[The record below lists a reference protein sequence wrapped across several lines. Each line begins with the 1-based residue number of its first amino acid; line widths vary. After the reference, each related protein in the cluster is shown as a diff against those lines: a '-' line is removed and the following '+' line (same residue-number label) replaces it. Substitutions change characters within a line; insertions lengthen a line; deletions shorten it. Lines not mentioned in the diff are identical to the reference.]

1 MKTPLAPCAL
11 PESAAPVTVGAM
23 ASVALPSTTASPSV
37 MSNAPRPSAASL
49 PRASRMVPPFSE
61 SAEAPMESPSGSE
74 SVATTV

>member
-37 MSNAPRPSAASL
+37 MAWSPRPSDALL

-61 SAEAPMESPSGSE
+61 SAEAPTLSPSESE
-74 SVATTV
+74 SVAATG